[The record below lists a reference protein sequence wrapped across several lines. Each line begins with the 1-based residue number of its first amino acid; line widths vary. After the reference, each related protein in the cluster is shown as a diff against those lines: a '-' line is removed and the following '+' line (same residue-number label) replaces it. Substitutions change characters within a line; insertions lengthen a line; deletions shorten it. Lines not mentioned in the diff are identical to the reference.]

1 MPRLAPVTMNWRPG
15 VISVGHRSSVLKL
28 HDDVLDLTAFIPLR
42 ERVVLPLPPQ
52 LSELAA
58 ITGSL

>member
-1 MPRLAPVTMNWRPG
+1 L
-15 VISVGHRSSVLKL
+15 LKF

-42 ERVVLPLPPQ
+42 EHVVLPFPSQ
-52 LSELAA
+52 LVEPAA